1 MKNTNICI
9 LNYVNYEVMIWIIG
23 GLGVQIMPRP
33 TADYEPVNLNA
44 LHITS
49 SALLFQDLYLYY
61 FLFSYPERTLVF
73 CNSKDCLR
81 RLTSIFTLL
90 KCKPLPLHA
99 DMHQK
104 QRLKNLEK
112 FSSKL
117 WSFSSSSTCRHA
129 PQTDPNYA
137 FHQICQALLANVSIN
152 GLKHFYSMVFY

>member
-1 MKNTNICI
+1 
-9 LNYVNYEVMIWIIG
+9 
-23 GLGVQIMPRP
+23 MPRP
-33 TADYEPVNLNA
+33 TTDYEPVNLNA

-49 SALLFQDLYLYY
+49 CALLFQDLYLYY

-117 WSFSSSSTCRHA
+117 WSFSSSSTDMHHLQGWSYLM
-129 PQTDPNYA
+129 PKTDCIMGSNGCLHVAVSGMLVAHFCEP
-137 FHQICQALLANVSIN
+137 LLSSAEEDRFGD
-152 GLKHFYSMVFY
+152 GLI